1 MRQYE
6 TTFVIDPTL
15 SGDEIKQ
22 TAEMY
27 LDHLRNS
34 ECEIVH
40 ITEWGMRPLA
50 YPIRK
55 RSTGAYFVVEYKTA
69 SYEAIDKMELSFRRD
84 DHILRF
90 LTIKLDKYAIK
101 YNDDK
106 RNGLI
111 GKKKEEKVE
120 EEAKA

>member
-6 TTFVIDPTL
+6 TTFVINPTL

-34 ECEIVH
+34 GCEIVH
-40 ITEWGMRPLA
+40 VTEWGMRPLA
-50 YPIRK
+50 YPIK
-55 RSTGAYFVVEYKTA
+55 KCSTGAYFIVEYKTA

-120 EEAKA
+120 EGAKA